1 VTRAGDVDVTTE
13 TLPDGAVVVHVDGD
27 LDLATSGV
35 LEDALDAVNGA
46 RIVIDLGG
54 CTFVDSSAVRVL
66 VSAARSA
73 EQSGRT
79 LSLVARDPGI
89 LRVLEIA
96 AVDTML
102 PVHSTLEEASA

>member
-1 VTRAGDVDVTTE
+1 MTTE
-13 TLPDGAVVVHVDGD
+13 TLPDGAVVVHVEGD
-27 LDLATSGV
+27 LDLATSGA
-35 LEDALDAVNGA
+35 LEDALDAVNGG
-46 RIVIDLGG
+46 RVVIDLGG

-73 EQSGRT
+73 EQSGRS

-102 PVHSTLEEASA
+102 PVHSTLEEASG

>member
-1 VTRAGDVDVTTE
+1 MTTE
-13 TLPDGAVVVHVDGD
+13 KLPDGAVVVHVEGE
-27 LDLATSGV
+27 LDMATSGT
-35 LEDALDAVNGA
+35 LEEALDAANGA
-46 RIVIDLGG
+46 RVVIDLGG

-73 EQSGRT
+73 EASGRT
-79 LSLVARDPGI
+79 LSLVTRDPGI

-102 PVHSTLEEASA
+102 PVHSTLDDASR